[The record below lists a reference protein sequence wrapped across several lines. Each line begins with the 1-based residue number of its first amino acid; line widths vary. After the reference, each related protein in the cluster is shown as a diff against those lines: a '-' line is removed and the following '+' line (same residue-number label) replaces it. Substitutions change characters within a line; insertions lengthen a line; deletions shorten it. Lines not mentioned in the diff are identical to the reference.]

1 MKFIPK
7 ASHIISKYLPAWII
21 LFSFM
26 AYFFPNLFIPIRSFT
41 GAGLGMI
48 FLLMGLSLSTEK
60 LLLVIKKPKHA
71 LLGVLLKW
79 TVMVTVTIVVA
90 YLFFKDNAELAT
102 GIILAGTVP
111 SGTSANIYTFIAGGE
126 AALSITMA
134 TMDTIIS
141 PILTPTLVQFFAGKL
156 IPIAFLPLF
165 LNIIYIVFLP
175 LFLGLFL
182 QWKFAKKIEVIK
194 PYTAVLSQI
203 ALFIVVLSVISGAQN
218 SLQTNLSSLPL
229 IFIAVF
235 FQVSIPMLAG
245 YWISKL
251 LKVPEQ
257 NARAIL
263 FHTGICNTALAA
275 TLAMEH
281 VSSLAAVPSVANMVI
296 NLTLGAFVANF
307 FSSKKEKVTV
317 FSQAKNPQ

>member
-1 MKFIPK
+1 MKVISI
-7 ASHIISKYLPAWII
+7 ASHFISKYLPVWI
-21 LFSFM
+21 LLLSFI
-26 AYFFPNLFIPIRSFT
+26 AYFLPDLFIPIRSLT
-41 GAGLGMI
+41 GVGLGMI

-60 LLLVIKKPKHA
+60 LISLIKNPKYA

-79 TVMVTVTIVVA
+79 TIMVIVTIGVA
-90 YLFFKDNAELAT
+90 YIFFKNNAELAT
-102 GIILAGTVP
+102 GVILAGTVP

-141 PILTPTLVQFFAGKL
+141 PLLTPALVQFFAGKL
-156 IPIAFLPLF
+156 IPIAFWPLF
-165 LNIIYIVFLP
+165 LNIIYIVFIP

-182 QWKFAKKIEVIK
+182 QWKFTKRIEIVK

-203 ALFIVVLSVISGAQN
+203 ALFIVVLSVISSAQN
-218 SLQTNLSSLPL
+218 SLQMNLSLLPI

-235 FQVSIPMLAG
+235 FQVSIPMFAG

-251 LKVPEQ
+251 GKAPEQ

-281 VSSLAAVPSVANMVI
+281 VSSLAAVPAVANMVV
-296 NLTLGAFVANF
+296 NLTLGALVANHF
-307 FSSKKEKVTV
+307 AKK
-317 FSQAKNPQ
+317 